1 MSPSAEASSRKK
13 PAFVE
18 IVEGLLADG
27 LELPATIAAALA
39 GDCRPLALSTRS
51 DLPIWCELRGYDA
64 AQTAALGKAIGRL
77 THWHRYIK
85 AVAADGAVRV
95 DLDGNPAESVSE
107 TDRHS
112 AALLLNALATR
123 SARPEPRNVAHKPAE
138 KPLEARQKTAEP
150 AKQGSGARANTPG
163 TFSARLFRSA
173 LWKSIRLL
181 IRCCTVERR
190 NKNTSDI
197 N

>member
-112 AALLLNALATR
+112 DALATR

-150 AKQGSGARANTPG
+150 AKQGCQDFES
-163 TFSARLFRSA
+163 LFKRSA
-173 LWKSIRLL
+173 ARGCCDPFDEAQLL
-181 IRCCTVERR
+181 GRAQPRDEA
-190 NKNTSDI
+190 
-197 N
+197 